1 MLPLFGLEQNLVKV
15 SDLFFWFDAMIVA
28 YLAFLAP

>member
-1 MLPLFGLEQNLVKV
+1 LEQNLVKV

-28 YLAFLAP
+28 YLAFLAPWHVS